1 MLQINDNC
9 TDSELITAIS
19 SDNREAYRILFKR
32 YYKQLV
38 HFALLHTNS
47 IDISRDLVQDA
58 FYKVWLVR
66 TKLDADKSIKA
77 YLYRITTNSIINFYR
92 SWSFKNFS
100 IHETQSDYLHAKD
113 EQTELK
119 LDIKTAINKLPV
131 KLKSVIILS
140 KFEGY
145 KYDEIAGI
153 CQISVKAV
161 EKRISKAFS
170 LLKKYLK

>member
-1 MLQINDNC
+1 MLPINENC

-19 SDNREAYRILFKR
+19 NDSREAYRILFNR
-32 YYKQLV
+32 YYKQLI

-66 TKLDADKSIKA
+66 TKLDSDKSIKA

-92 SWSFKNFS
+92 SWNFKNFS
-100 IHETQSDYLHAKD
+100 IHESQSDYLHAKD
-113 EQTELK
+113 AQTELK

-153 CQISVKAV
+153 CQISVKTV
-161 EKRISKAFS
+161 EKRISKAFV
-170 LLKKYLK
+170 LLKNYLR

>member
-1 MLQINDNC
+1 MLPINENS
-9 TDSELITAIS
+9 TDSELINAIS
-19 SDNREAYRILFKR
+19 NDSREAYRILFNR
-32 YYKQLV
+32 YYKQLI

-66 TKLDADKSIKA
+66 TKLDSDKSIKA
-77 YLYRITTNSIINFYR
+77 YLYRITNNSIINFYR
-92 SWSFKNFS
+92 SWNFRNFS
-100 IHETQSDYLHAKD
+100 IRESQSDYLQEKD
-113 EQTELK
+113 AQTELK
-119 LDIKTAINKLPV
+119 LDIRTAINKLPV

>member
-1 MLQINDNC
+1 MLPINENC
-9 TDSELITAIS
+9 TDRELISAIS
-19 SDNREAYRILFKR
+19 ENNSDAFRILFNR

-58 FYKVWLVR
+58 FYKVWIVR
-66 TKLDADKSIKA
+66 SKLDSDKSIKA

-92 SWSFKNFS
+92 SWNFKNFS
-100 IHETQSDYLHAKD
+100 IRETQSDYLHAKD
-113 EQTELK
+113 AQTELK
-119 LDIKTAINKLPV
+119 LDIETALNKLPI
-131 KLKSVIILS
+131 KLRTVIILS

-161 EKRISKAFS
+161 EKRISKAFV
-170 LLKKYLK
+170 LLKDYLK